1 MIESLAFFPSSSA
14 QNSGPVLD
22 AMIASARD
30 QGITCRAD
38 DLDCDA
44 ALIWSVL
51 WHGRMK
57 RNREIY
63 QHYRSLGRPVIIA
76 EVGCLIRNVTWR
88 VAVNHVTRQGYYGHE
103 QDLDPDRPRRL
114 GLSLAR
120 SIGSAILIACQHSK
134 SLQMEGIPNATQWVI
149 DQIRQVRRYSDRPIV
164 VRPHPRDSL
173 GYFCLPRDVTL
184 QFPLRVPGTYDSFNW
199 SSDYHA
205 VINHNSGPGVQA
217 ARDGVRPV
225 VDKSSL
231 AWPVSVAME
240 HIELPYDVDR
250 DDWFVRLCHTEYT
263 LNELADGLWL
273 RRICSAL

>member
-1 MIESLAFFPSSSA
+1 MAAMIESA
-14 QNSGPVLD
+14 QE
-22 AMIASARD
+22 
-30 QGITCRAD
+30 QGIACRAD

-57 RNREIY
+57 SNREIY

-76 EVGCLIRNVTWR
+76 EVGVLLRNVTWR

-103 QDLDPDRPRRL
+103 QGLDPDRPRRL
-114 GLSLAR
+114 GLTLGQSTGTAV
-120 SIGSAILIACQHSK
+120 LIACQHSR
-134 SLQMEGIPNATQWVI
+134 SLQMEGIPDATQWVI
-149 DQIRQVRRYSDRPIV
+149 EQIKQVRAYTDRPIV

-173 GYFCLPRDVTL
+173 KYFNLPRDVTL
-184 QFPLRVPGTYDSFNW
+184 QFPLRVPNTYDSFNW

-225 VDKSSL
+225 VDKTSL
-231 AWPVSVAME
+231 AWPVSVTISD
-240 HIELPYDVDR
+240 IERPYTVDR
-250 DDWFVRLCHTEYT
+250 QGWFVKLCHTEYT
-263 LNELADGLWL
+263 IPELADGLWL
-273 RRICSAL
+273 RRLYSVL